1 MLGLACCAGGW
12 KPWQAIQARTGGS
25 GTSGESGPARCPART
40 AQDMAEQSGVEE
52 TAEGARRALVA
63 PPGGKKVPATV
74 TAGTEVW
81 GVSHRSARCDC
92 SFRRPA
98 PTRIDLNQTDL
109 IPSSNRPDP
118 FVPRHAAG

>member
-12 KPWQAIQARTGGS
+12 KPWQAMQARTGGS
-25 GTSGESGPARCPART
+25 GASGGSGPARCPART
-40 AQDMAEQSGVEE
+40 AQDRAGQSGVEE

-81 GVSHRSARCDC
+81 GSL
-92 SFRRPA
+92 A
-98 PTRIDLNQTDL
+98 PQ
-109 IPSSNRPDP
+109 
-118 FVPRHAAG
+118 